1 MIINASKWILNCF
14 WEVYQIE
21 KLVIWKERKHN
32 LYDAV
37 ATGDA
42 SCVGAL
48 WGCGI
53 LKLFQTPSM
62 ISHPRLL
69 EYIL

>member
-1 MIINASKWILNCF
+1 MDFGLFLTGLSNQKM
-14 WEVYQIE
+14 
-21 KLVIWKERKHN
+21 VIWKERRHDKD
-32 LYDAV
+32 DATI
-37 ATGDA
+37 ARDA
-42 SCVGAL
+42 GCVGAL